1 MATQW
6 GVTLNPFFFFFFFF
20 LFAQGADVP
29 LWNSLK
35 VKGGGK
41 KKKIIEGCV
50 SFLISMM
57 SMKEWQ
63 AFEKKKKLWLSD
75 YLEEGKLF
83 FSSASFRSNTL
94 TFSVDI
100 YDSRPIE
107 ITASLQ
113 EDEFKYGQ

>member
-1 MATQW
+1 M
-6 GVTLNPFFFFFFFF
+6 F
-20 LFAQGADVP
+20 LCGIA
-29 LWNSLK
+29 WRWK
-35 VKGGGK
+35 VGEKK

-63 AFEKKKKLWLSD
+63 AFEKKKKKLWLSD
-75 YLEEGKLF
+75 YFEEGKLF

-113 EDEFKYGQ
+113 EDEFNYGQ